1 MEPKTWQII
10 SDKKLWDSSL
20 LANSTNNFLQSSSFG
35 DFHEKLGNQVWRLG
49 KINLD
54 KVVSFAQV
62 VKIKSKLGSFL
73 YVPWGPLLEQ
83 EHDIDDLL
91 EVLKEIGTKEEANFI
106 RLEPRVEIKDW
117 QSLGLRLSPNYTQPE
132 CSLLL
137 DLTKSLEE
145 LRKGLS
151 ESTHYNI
158 GWVARQ
164 GVKVEVSNNPGDIEI
179 FLNLLKETAA
189 RQKFSLHQSLD
200 YYKEQ
205 FLAFEQNSCAK
216 LYLAQAPQETGAE
229 PLAAAIVI
237 YFGDTVTYLHAASS
251 SQQQKLRAPYLMQW
265 KIIEDAKNSGARMY
279 DFWGVAPT
287 DKPNEAWAGVS
298 AFKKSFGGEKIC
310 YPKPYDLVLKKQY
323 YTQNLLEKLRPI
335 IKKVI
340 GK

>member
-1 MEPKTWQII
+1 MEPKTWQVI

-20 LANSTNNFLQSSSFG
+20 LSNPSSNFLQSSSFG
-35 DFHEKLGNQVWRLG
+35 DFHERLGNPVWRFG
-49 KINLD
+49 KLNLD

-62 VKIKSKLGSFL
+62 IKIKSKLGNFL
-73 YVPWGPLLEQ
+73 YVPWGPVLEQ
-83 EHDIDDLL
+83 EHDINNLL
-91 EVLKEIGTKEEANFI
+91 EVLKEIGTKEKVSFI
-106 RLEPRVEIKDW
+106 RFEPRVEVKGW
-117 QSLGLRLSPNYTQPE
+117 QKLGFRFSPTYTQPE

-151 ESTHYNI
+151 ESTRYNV
-158 GWVARQ
+158 GWVERK
-164 GVKVEVSNNPGDIEI
+164 GVRIRVSDNLDDIEI

-205 FLAFEQNSCAK
+205 FLAFEQNKYAK
-216 LYLAQAPQETGAE
+216 LYIARGPKEMGEE

-251 SQQQKLRAPYLMQW
+251 SQEQKLRAPYLMQW
-265 KIIEDAKNSGARMY
+265 KIIEDAKNSGARAY

-287 DKPNEAWAGVS
+287 DNPNEAWAGVS

-310 YPKPYDLVLKKQY
+310 YPKSYDFVLKKQY
-323 YTQNLLEKLRPI
+323 YAQVLLEKLRPV